1 MDPLKIIFT
10 TCATREDAEKVSKAL
25 LKADLVACANIIPGV
40 RSLYKWQGKIEEGDE
55 VIVLFKTRAAK
66 VKDVIAALEGL
77 HSYDVPPIEVLS
89 VEEANKAFHAWI
101 IDETA

>member
-1 MDPLKIIFT
+1 MDPLKIVFT
-10 TCATREDAEKVSKAL
+10 TCATLGEAETLSRAL
-25 LKADLVACANIIPGV
+25 LKADLVACANIIPSV

-66 VKDVIAALEGL
+66 VGDVISTLEGL

-89 VEEANKAFHAWI
+89 VEEANKAFQKWI
-101 IDETA
+101 IDETL